1 MTYSDYLNISI
12 DVRKDILHGRSG
24 SSDIPK
30 HTEHKRTEVQVTF
43 HTGVEFENTVAI
55 SVK

>member
-12 DVRKDILHGRSG
+12 DVRQDILHGRSG
-24 SSDIPK
+24 SPDIPK
-30 HTEHKRTEVQVTF
+30 HTEHKRAEVQVTF

-55 SVK
+55 SAK